1 MSDIKQIS
9 REELN
14 EILKDH
20 ELWSNTIGKEGK
32 RADLSYTNLS
42 GMDLRGAN
50 LKRAIL
56 THADLVYADLKHA
69 NLAYADL
76 RYADL
81 RGTDAENVDFMS
93 ADLKYAKLND
103 ANLKRANFKYADSR
117 FADFEYADLRYACA
131 ISTGFE
137 GSNFKNAILRWASL
151 KFSDLEGVNLKYAD
165 ISHARLSGALMKDI
179 EVNTNT
185 TGYALACPE
194 KGSFIGYKKA
204 GKCIVE
210 LLILDDS
217 KRVSAT
223 SARCRTDKARVLEIR
238 DIETNALV
246 DEVCSDYDDNF
257 VYKTGEIICV
267 KDFDNDRWNTFTT
280 GIHFFI
286 SKDEAMNY

>member
-1 MSDIKQIS
+1 MNDIKQIS

-14 EILKDH
+14 EILKEH
-20 ELWSNTIGKEGK
+20 KLWLEGEGEGE

-42 GMDLRGAN
+42 GMDLRGVN

-56 THADLVYADLKHA
+56 THANLIYADLKYA

-81 RGTDAENVDFMS
+81 RCADAENVDFMS
-93 ADLKYAKLND
+93 ADLKYAKLSD

-117 FADFEYADLRYACA
+117 FADFKYADLRYACT

-137 GSNFKNAILRWASL
+137 GADFESAILRYANL
-151 KFSDLEGVNLKYAD
+151 KHADLEGVNLKYAD
-165 ISHARLSGALMKDI
+165 ISHSNLEGALMKDI
-179 EVNTNT
+179 EVNTHT

-223 SARCRTDKARVLEIR
+223 SARCRTDKARVLKIR
-238 DIETNALV
+238 NIETNALV
-246 DEVCSDYDDNF
+246 DEVCSDYDSNF
-257 VYKTGEIICV
+257 VYKTGEIISV
-267 KDFDNDRWNTFTT
+267 KDFDNDRWSTFTT

>member
-93 ADLKYAKLND
+93 ADLKYAKLSD
-103 ANLKRANFKYADSR
+103 ANLKRVNFKYADSR
-117 FADFEYADLRYACA
+117 FADFKYADLRYACA

-246 DEVCSDYDDNF
+246 DEVCSDYDSNF

-280 GIHFFI
+280 GIHFFM
-286 SKDEAMNY
+286 SKDEAMVY

>member
-1 MSDIKQIS
+1 MSDIRQIS

-14 EILKDH
+14 EILKEH
-20 ELWSNTIGKEGK
+20 ELWLKGEGEGK

-42 GMDLRGAN
+42 GMDLRGVN

-56 THADLVYADLKHA
+56 THTDLVYADLKYA

-81 RGTDAENVDFMS
+81 RCADAENVDFMS
-93 ADLKYAKLND
+93 ADLKYAKLSD

-117 FADFEYADLRYACA
+117 FADFKYADLRYACA

-137 GSNFKNAILRWASL
+137 GCDFESAILRWANL
-151 KFSDLEGVNLKYAD
+151 KHADLEGADLKYAD
-165 ISHARLSGALMKDI
+165 ISYARLSGALMKDI
-179 EVNTNT
+179 EVNTHT

-246 DEVCSDYDDNF
+246 DEVCSDYDSKF
-257 VYKTGEIICV
+257 IYKTGEIICV

>member
-14 EILKDH
+14 EILKEH

-42 GMDLRGAN
+42 SMDLRGVN

-81 RGTDAENVDFMS
+81 KCTDSENVDFMS
-93 ADLKYAKLND
+93 ADLKYAKLSD

-117 FADFEYADLRYACA
+117 FVYFKNTDLRHACFTNTALESADFE
-131 ISTGFE
+131 
-137 GSNFKNAILRWASL
+137 NAILRYANL
-151 KFSDLEGVNLKYAD
+151 KHADLEGVNLKYAD
-165 ISHARLSGALMKDI
+165 ISHSNLEGALLKDI
-179 EVNTNT
+179 KVNTHT

-204 GKCIVE
+204 GRCIVE

-223 SARCRTDKARVLEIR
+223 STRCRADKARVLEIR

-246 DEVCSDYDDNF
+246 DEVCSDYDSKF
-257 VYKTGEIICV
+257 IYKTGEIICV
-267 KDFDNDRWNTFTT
+267 KDFDNDRWSTFTT
-280 GIHFFI
+280 GIHFFM
-286 SKDEAMNY
+286 SKDEAMDY

>member
-1 MSDIKQIS
+1 
-9 REELN
+9 
-14 EILKDH
+14 
-20 ELWSNTIGKEGK
+20 
-32 RADLSYTNLS
+32 
-42 GMDLRGAN
+42 
-50 LKRAIL
+50 
-56 THADLVYADLKHA
+56 
-69 NLAYADL
+69 
-76 RYADL
+76 
-81 RGTDAENVDFMS
+81 MS
-93 ADLKYAKLND
+93 ADLKYAKLSD

-117 FADFEYADLRYACA
+117 FADFKYADLRYACA

-137 GSNFKNAILRWASL
+137 GCDFESAILRWANL
-151 KFSDLEGVNLKYAD
+151 KHADLEGVDLKYAD

-238 DIETNALV
+238 NIETNALV
-246 DEVCSDYDDNF
+246 DEVCSDYDSKF
-257 VYKTGEIICV
+257 IYKTGEIICV

>member
-1 MSDIKQIS
+1 MSDIRQIS

-14 EILKDH
+14 EILKEH
-20 ELWSNTIGKEGK
+20 ELWLKGEGEVE
-32 RADLSYTNLS
+32 RADLSYTNLT
-42 GMDLRGAN
+42 GMDLKGVN

-56 THADLVYADLKHA
+56 THTDLVYADLKYA

-81 RGTDAENVDFMS
+81 RCADAENVDFMS
-93 ADLKYAKLND
+93 ADLKYAKLSD

-117 FADFEYADLRYACA
+117 FADFKYADLRYACA

-137 GSNFKNAILRWASL
+137 GCDFESAILRWANL
-151 KFSDLEGVNLKYAD
+151 KHADLEGVDLKYAD
-165 ISHARLSGALMKDI
+165 ISYARLSGALMKDI
-179 EVNTNT
+179 EVNTDT

-246 DEVCSDYDDNF
+246 DEVCSDYDSNF

>member
-1 MSDIKQIS
+1 MNDIRQIS

-14 EILKDH
+14 EILKEH
-20 ELWSNTIGKEGK
+20 ELWLKGEGEGE

-42 GMDLRGAN
+42 GMDLKGVN

-56 THADLVYADLKHA
+56 THTDLVYADLKYA

-81 RGTDAENVDFMS
+81 RCADAENVDFMS
-93 ADLKYAKLND
+93 ADLKYAKLSD

-117 FADFEYADLRYACA
+117 FADFKYADLRYACA

-137 GSNFKNAILRWASL
+137 GADFESAILRYANL
-151 KFSDLEGVNLKYAD
+151 KHADLEGVNLKYAD
-165 ISHARLSGALMKDI
+165 ISYARLSGALMKNI
-179 EVNTNT
+179 KVNIST

-194 KGSFIGYKKA
+194 KGSFVGYKKA

-210 LLILDDS
+210 LLILDDA

-223 SARCRTDKARVLEIR
+223 TTRCRADKARVLEIR

-246 DEVCSDYDDNF
+246 DEVCSDYDSKF
-257 VYKTGEIICV
+257 IYKTGEIICV
-267 KDFDNDRWNTFTT
+267 KDFDNDRWSTFTT
-280 GIHFFI
+280 GIHFFM
-286 SKDEAMNY
+286 SKDEAMDY